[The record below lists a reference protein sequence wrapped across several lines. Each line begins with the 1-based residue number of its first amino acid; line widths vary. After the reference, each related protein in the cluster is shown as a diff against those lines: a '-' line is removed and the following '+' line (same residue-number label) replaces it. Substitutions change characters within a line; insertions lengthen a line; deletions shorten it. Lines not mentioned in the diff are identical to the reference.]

1 MADTKDL
8 KSKVKE
14 ALEKIRPMLQA
25 DGGDI
30 ELVDI
35 VGKTVKVKLKGACG
49 CCPMSQMTLQMGVQR
64 AVKEAVPEIENV
76 EAV

>member
-1 MADTKDL
+1 
-8 KSKVKE
+8 VQE
-14 ALEKIRPMLQA
+14 ALDKIRPMLQA

-30 ELVDI
+30 ELVDV

-64 AVKEAVPEIENV
+64 AVKEAVPEIESV
-76 EAV
+76 ESV

>member
-1 MADTKDL
+1 MADIKDL
-8 KSKVKE
+8 KSKVQE
-14 ALEKIRPMLQA
+14 ALNKIRPMLQA

-64 AVKEAVPEIENV
+64 AVKEAVPEIESV